1 MAVERQF
8 IVKLLADPS
17 GLIDDFKTIRG
28 EADTTFGFA
37 NEKLL
42 RLMPTFKLLTT
53 AAAGV
58 FGGLVAGAGLAIK
71 AAAEAEAEQQRLAQ
85 ILTTTG
91 KASREQIEALNA
103 QADAL

>member
-28 EADTTFGFA
+28 ETEKTFGVA

-42 RLMPTFKLLTT
+42 RLMPTFKVLTT

-58 FGGLVAGAGLAIK
+58 FGGLVAGAGLASNIDSVK
-71 AAAEAEAEQQRLAQ
+71 SSSPPAKPRPNKSTL
-85 ILTTTG
+85 
-91 KASREQIEALNA
+91 
-103 QADAL
+103 